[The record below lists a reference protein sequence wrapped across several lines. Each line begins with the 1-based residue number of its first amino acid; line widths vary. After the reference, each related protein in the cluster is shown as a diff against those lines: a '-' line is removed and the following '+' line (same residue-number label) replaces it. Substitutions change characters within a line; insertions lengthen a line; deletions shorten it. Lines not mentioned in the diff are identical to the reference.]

1 MKIELENGNTIETID
16 SQNTSR
22 SRRAKLWELL
32 NDQYVRKLTEEEEKV
47 VESFMVDIKEPE
59 AFKREYTCIWCS
71 SSEESK

>member
-16 SQNTSR
+16 SKDTLR

-32 NDQYVRKLTEEEEKV
+32 NAQYERKLTEEEEKV
-47 VESFMVDIKEPE
+47 IESFMVDIKDPE

-71 SSEESK
+71 SSVESK